1 MTNVHLIVYTT
12 QYRKGSAEFKRIAE
26 TMQEE
31 LSEKHLEEV
40 VCKPIVSKKDL
51 NSIFHNLVKEDKQLL
66 SFHFVG
72 HSGMYGPM
80 YGTVEYPEQYSP
92 YEIKQLEVPFAIGG
106 KAYFHCCRS
115 ARWFAPFFART
126 KGVESYGYYNYTTF
140 TARKDKF
147 KRINLSSP
155 KVYAIGSIGK
165 KSHGYL
171 GSLKKYLGFP
181 VLEEMKAFQPITEEV
196 DATYNQVAKLYDAVF
211 QDIKVREDEWEWITN
226 HLPALENL
234 NVLDIG
240 CGNGAL
246 LKELS
251 PKINKGIGVDLSENI
266 LDRARLLNKENTNL
280 SFHAIDGPEIPA
292 ENQSLD
298 LVISMLSFRYLDWD
312 PLMDEIKRVLKPG
325 GKILILDMVTVP
337 VKAKEFLTFLAHKLK
352 QKKQLKKYPEFNRNL
367 TQLVKHPAWKKMLAY
382 NPIRAEHEMKWYL
395 ESRFPGRNVE
405 KINIGYHSCIL
416 AFDSGD
422 IKNIQDIKLT
432 YP

>member
-1 MTNVHLIVYTT
+1 MSLVHLIVYTT
-12 QYRKGSAEFKRIAE
+12 QYRKGSAEFKRIAQ
-26 TMQEE
+26 TMQQELQEE
-31 LSEKHLEEV
+31 HSETVL
-40 VCKPIVSKKDL
+40 CKPIVSKKDL
-51 NSIFHNLVKEDKQLL
+51 NAIFKSFQENDTQML
-66 SFHFVG
+66 SYHFVG

-80 YGTVEYPEQYSP
+80 YGTVDYPEQYSP
-92 YEIKQLEVPFAIGG
+92 FEIKQLNFPFAENG

-115 ARWFAPFFART
+115 ARWFAPFYART

-140 TARKDKF
+140 TASKSKF
-147 KRINLSSP
+147 RRISTTSS

-181 VLEEMKAFQPITEEV
+181 VLEKMKSFQPNTEAV
-196 DATYNQVAKLYDAVF
+196 DATYNEVATLYDAVF
-211 QDIKVREDEWEWITN
+211 QDIKVREDEWAWIEN
-226 HLPALENL
+226 HLPKNQ
-234 NVLDIG
+234 NIDVLDIG

-251 PKINKGIGVDLSENI
+251 PRIGTGVGIDLSSSIIERAKI
-266 LDRARLLNKENTNL
+266 LNANNENL
-280 SFHAIDGPEIPA
+280 SFKVIDGPHIPM
-292 ENQSLD
+292 EDQSLD

-337 VKAKEFLTFLAHKLK
+337 VKLKEFPTLIAHKIK
-352 QKKQLKKYPEFNRNL
+352 QKRQLKKYKAFNENL
-367 TQLVKHPAWKKMLAY
+367 SKLVNHPAWKKMLAY

-395 ESRFPGRNVE
+395 ESRFPGRKVE

-422 IKNIQDIKLT
+422 IENIQDIKLT

>member
-1 MTNVHLIVYTT
+1 MKQIHLIVYTT
-12 QYRKGSAEFKRIAE
+12 HYRKGSAEFKRIAE
-26 TMQEE
+26 TMQRE
-31 LSEKHLEEV
+31 LSQSEKEEV
-40 VCKPIVSKKDL
+40 VCTPIFGKKDL
-51 NSIFHNLVKEDKQLL
+51 NDIFKTMEVANEQML

-72 HSGMYGPM
+72 HAGMYGPM

-92 YEIKQLEVPFAIGG
+92 FEIKQIHFPFAPNA

-115 ARWFAPFFART
+115 ARWFAAFFART
-126 KGVESYGYYNYTTF
+126 KGVETFGYYNYTTF
-140 TARKDKF
+140 TADKSKF
-147 KRINLSSP
+147 KRIKKTSP
-155 KVYAIGSIGK
+155 NIYAIGSIGR
-165 KSHGYL
+165 KSHGYI

-181 VLEEMKAFQPITEEV
+181 VLETMKSFQPVSEDI
-196 DATYNQVAKLYDAVF
+196 DATYNNVAELYDAVF

-226 HLPALENL
+226 HLPENSDI

-251 PKINKGIGVDLSENI
+251 PRINSGVGIDLSANI
-266 LDRARLLNKENTNL
+266 IERAKMLNASNSNL
-280 SFHAIDGPEIPA
+280 SFKVIDGPVIPL
-292 ENQSLD
+292 EDQSLD

-325 GKILILDMVTVP
+325 GKVLILDMVTVP
-337 VKAKEFLTFLAHKLK
+337 VKLKEIPTFLSHKLK
-352 QKKQLKKYPEFNRNL
+352 QKRQLKKYKAFNENL
-367 TQLVKHPAWKKMLAY
+367 AKLVKHPDWKKMLDY

-395 ESRFPGRNVE
+395 ESRFPGKKVE
-405 KINIGYHSCIL
+405 KINIGFHSCVL

-422 IKNIQDIKLT
+422 INNIQDIKLT

>member
-26 TMQEE
+26 TMHRE
-31 LSEKHLEEV
+31 LSEEHQEEV
-40 VCKPIVSKKDL
+40 ICKGIVTKKDL
-51 NSIFHNLVKEDKQLL
+51 NAIFQTLVADEKQML
-66 SFHFVG
+66 SYHFVG

-80 YGTVEYPEQYSP
+80 YGTVAYPEQYSP
-92 YEIKQLEVPFAIGG
+92 FEIKSLHFPFVEDG

-126 KGVESYGYYNYTTF
+126 KGVESFGYYNYTAF

-147 KRINLSSP
+147 KRIGANSP
-155 KVYAIGSIGK
+155 NMYAIGCMGK

-171 GSLKKYLGFP
+171 GSLKKYLGFQ
-181 VLEEMKAFQPITEEV
+181 VLEKLKSFQPNETDV
-196 DATYNQVAKLYDAVF
+196 DATYNEVAGLYDAVF
-211 QDIKVREDEWEWITN
+211 QDIKVREDEWDWISA
-226 HLPALENL
+226 HLPANTKID
-234 NVLDIG
+234 VLDIG

-251 PKINKGIGVDLSENI
+251 PRISSGVGIDLSEKI
-266 LDRARLLNKENTNL
+266 LDRARVLNKENDNL
-280 SFHAIDGPEIPA
+280 TFKAINGPTIPM
-292 ENQSLD
+292 EDQSLD

-337 VKAKEFLTFLAHKLK
+337 VKLSEFPTFIAHKLK
-352 QKKQLKKYPEFNRNL
+352 QRKQLKKYPEFNKNL
-367 TQLVKHPAWKKMLAY
+367 AKLVRHPAWKKMLAY

-395 ESRFPGRNVE
+395 ESRFPGRKVE
-405 KINIGYHSCIL
+405 KINIGYHSCVL

-422 IKNIQDIKLT
+422 IENIQDIKLT

>member
-1 MTNVHLIVYTT
+1 MTNIHLIVYTT
-12 QYRKGSAEFKRIAE
+12 KYRKGSAEFQRIAA
-26 TMQEE
+26 TMKDE
-31 LSEKHLEEV
+31 LEKQYTDEV
-40 VCKPIVSKKDL
+40 LCLPIVTKKDL
-51 NSIFHNLVKEDKQLL
+51 NKIFQDLINEDKQML
-66 SFHFVG
+66 SYHFVG

-92 YEIKQLEVPFAIGG
+92 VEIKQMEFPFAENG

-115 ARWFAPFFART
+115 ARWFAPFFARV
-126 KGVESYGYYNYTTF
+126 KSVESYGYYNYTTF

-147 KRINLSSP
+147 KRITANSP

-165 KSHGYL
+165 KSHGYI

-181 VLEEMKAFQPITEEV
+181 VLEKMKSFQPNSTEV
-196 DATYNQVAKLYDAVF
+196 DATYNKVAELYDAVF
-211 QDIKVREDEWEWITN
+211 QDIKVREDEWEWISN
-226 HLPALENL
+226 HLPKNKQL

-251 PKINKGIGVDLSENI
+251 STILKGVGIDLSENI
-266 LDRARLLNKENTNL
+266 LQRARLLNKENNNL
-280 SFHAIDGPEIPA
+280 TFKSIDGPKIPV
-292 ENQSLD
+292 EDQSMD

-325 GKILILDMVTVP
+325 GKILVLDMVTVP
-337 VKAKEFLTFLAHKLK
+337 VKLKELPTFIVHKIK
-352 QKKQLKKYPEFNRNL
+352 QRRQLKKYPEFNKNL
-367 TQLVKHPAWKKMLAY
+367 AKLVSHPDWKKMLAY

-395 ESRFPGRNVE
+395 ESRFPGRKVE

-422 IKNIQDIKLT
+422 IANIQDIKLT

>member
-1 MTNVHLIVYTT
+1 MISVHLIVYTT

-26 TMQEE
+26 TMQQE
-31 LSEKHLEEV
+31 LSARHSEQVL
-40 VCKPIVSKKDL
+40 CKPIVSKKDL
-51 NSIFHNLVKEDKQLL
+51 NTIFEDLIKEGKQML
-66 SFHFVG
+66 SYHFVG

-92 YEIKQLEVPFAIGG
+92 HEIKSINFPFAKGG

-126 KGVESYGYYNYTTF
+126 VGVESFGYYNYTTF
-140 TARKDKF
+140 TARKEKF
-147 KRINLSSP
+147 KRINKHSQHI
-155 KVYAIGSIGK
+155 YAIGSIGR
-165 KSHGYL
+165 KSHGYW

-181 VLEEMKAFQPITEEV
+181 VLEEMKSFQPSSEAV
-196 DATYNQVAKLYDAVF
+196 DATYNEVAELYDAVF
-211 QDIKVREDEWEWITN
+211 QDIKVREDEWDWIKN
-226 HLPALENL
+226 HLPL
-234 NVLDIG
+234 NKEIDVLDIG

-251 PKINKGIGVDLSENI
+251 PIIRSGVGIDLSENI
-266 LDRARLLNKENTNL
+266 LKRARLLNGENKNIT
-280 SFHAIDGPEIPA
+280 FKAINGPEIPLGD
-292 ENQSLD
+292 QSLD

-325 GKILILDMVTVP
+325 GKVLILDMVTVP
-337 VKAKEFLTFLAHKLK
+337 VKLSEFPTFLLHKLK
-352 QKKQLKKYPEFNRNL
+352 QRKQLKKYPEFNKNL
-367 TQLVKHPAWKKMLAY
+367 SKLVKHPAWKKMLAY

-395 ESRFPGRNVE
+395 ESRFPSRSVE